1 MTDKQTA
8 WIQGN
13 LFASDICDRLIR
25 GSKILILSEYEV
37 SEVEDLLKTF
47 KLQKIRIRANDM
59 KLHGLYSAQGTIGGT
74 ALNELDE
81 AE

>member
-37 SEVEDLLKTF
+37 AEVEDLLRTF
-47 KLQKIRIRANDM
+47 KLQKVKIGDYDM
-59 KLHGLYSAQGTIGGT
+59 QFHGLYNATKVLG
-74 ALNELDE
+74 AE
-81 AE
+81 ANMLGERD